1 LTHLRQLIFRNLVK
15 RPVRS
20 IALCLLAAVL
30 SAVLFAGTCTVQ
42 SLENGFRAMEMRL
55 GADIMVVPYAAISK
69 KNFDNAVLLGNAG
82 AFYMPGEYMD
92 KIARMEGVG
101 RVSSQFC
108 LTLTETE
115 YCDVPV
121 CLMAY
126 DPETD
131 FTVKPWILE
140 SDGDAGKSRGV
151 VIGSR
156 IDAKVGDTLSLFG
169 TDVTVSARLDQSDT
183 DCDTTVYM
191 DPETLRSIADA
202 SGDETLKERIRGYDG
217 NAASS
222 ILIDVKDGYDVESVK
237 NDINIH
243 IKKVRA
249 VQSQHVLTHA
259 ASGMGGVSRGVKLL
273 MAAVWAVCVGVMAAV
288 LVFETRER
296 RREFALLRIMG
307 ASGRKIS
314 WIVRG
319 EVLSVSGIGALT
331 GTLAGLIL
339 VLAGNGW
346 MERWLSLPFL
356 FPDAA
361 QMAWNVLLS
370 LLIPTVTGAAAAA
383 FAAGRISGKEPGT
396 LLREET

>member
-1 LTHLRQLIFRNLVK
+1 MTHLRQLIFRNLVK

-183 DCDTTVYM
+183 DCDITVYM

-237 NDINIH
+237 N
-243 IKKVRA
+243 
-249 VQSQHVLTHA
+249 
-259 ASGMGGVSRGVKLL
+259 
-273 MAAVWAVCVGVMAAV
+273 AAVWAVCVGVMAAV

-314 WIVRG
+314 GIVRG

>member
-1 LTHLRQLIFRNLVK
+1 MILRRTL
-15 RPVRS
+15 RS
-20 IALCLLAAVL
+20 
-30 SAVLFAGTCTVQ
+30 SP
-42 SLENGFRAMEMRL
+42 GFW
-55 GADIMVVPYAAISK
+55 
-69 KNFDNAVLLGNAG
+69 NQT
-82 AFYMPGEYMD
+82 GE
-92 KIARMEGVG
+92 
-101 RVSSQFC
+101 
-108 LTLTETE
+108 
-115 YCDVPV
+115 
-121 CLMAY
+121 
-126 DPETD
+126 
-131 FTVKPWILE
+131 
-140 SDGDAGKSRGV
+140 AGKSRGV

-314 WIVRG
+314 GIVRG

-370 LLIPTVTGAAAAA
+370 LLIPTVTGAAES
-383 FAAGRISGKEPGT
+383 AGRNPERSFGRKRKQGYGSHSTADQERIHTGRQSDQYFYGGRALRLFDSGRAGDNDSRQIRI
-396 LLREET
+396 REEHDAQPAGRHPASDGGKGFLRWRGSLRNEG